1 MLEKKAFHPRDDSGG
16 HQGPPLQEFPHPS
29 PLPEGEGIRGLITPA
44 SPIEVGLGMV
54 GEKYALA
61 E

>member
-1 MLEKKAFHPRDDSGG
+1 MKYPYPVTRLHSYKGCIS
-16 HQGPPLQEFPHPS
+16 PLQGFPHPS